1 MGFIINLPI
10 ANYYEHG
17 TYLTVNHGHAA
28 LMGVYGN
35 LSLAGLLFCCQLL
48 FEPGVWN
55 KKLVST
61 SFWSINIGLLLMVVL
76 DLFPAGII
84 QFNAVVE
91 NGLWFAR
98 SSQFIDS
105 ALFQN
110 LTWMRIIG
118 GSIFVLG
125 GVIPLAWFITKNRNK
140 LKKNIFKTIT
150 LVENGHSKAA
160 HEKQEVQV
168 PLDY

>member
-1 MGFIINLPI
+1 
-10 ANYYEHG
+10 
-17 TYLTVNHGHAA
+17 
-28 LMGVYGN
+28 
-35 LSLAGLLFCCQLL
+35 LL

-61 SFWSINIGLLLMVVL
+61 AFWSINIGLLLMVML
-76 DLFPAGII
+76 DLFPAGVL

-98 SSQFIDS
+98 SNRFLDS
-105 ALFQN
+105 TAFQT

-125 GVIPLAWFITKNRNK
+125 GVVPLAWFITTNSKHLKRNVVGFTGK
-140 LKKNIFKTIT
+140 EGNGNGQKK
-150 LVENGHSKAA
+150 
-160 HEKQEVQV
+160 V
-168 PLDY
+168 PLLDKELELPVK